1 MAKLCDDCKRH
12 GRVWCPHNAALEIR
26 ARIAPTLKR
35 DMFGPTPPH
44 VFVGHNFY
52 PNVYWGPL
60 VSSEAASDDPR
71 DMYGM
76 SLEKIIESRAGLVR
90 GMKKDSV
97 KANSRMLAE
106 AQSAVM
112 SIKPVDVE
120 ARFSRDPVFSLET
133 DDVSHPMGASAPI
146 EKFKMTDNPSVPK
159 KVDSLAN
166 DSTLANEA
174 IEELL
179 LSGFDVHYLSKLL
192 TAGILGRKQNK
203 KMVPTKWAIT
213 ATDDMAAKHMMDSV
227 RDNRE
232 IDSPCVYSNTYLD
245 NHFEILLLPGNWEYE
260 QFEAALTSDIEE
272 RMRKRQKAQG
282 IGIRDDVAG
291 GRRAAGPE
299 GGSGGQYA
307 SGLKFEHAAWEDW
320 KSDGTINFSE
330 EHEPYGGR
338 SDYAER
344 QGGGYYAARLGVVEA
359 LYKMRRQARVV
370 VFREIGTGYTVPVG
384 VWEVRENARH
394 AFENEPAKFATREE
408 ALSHVA
414 SQLAVPLSEYMRKS
428 KVLLQRRLTE
438 F

>member
-1 MAKLCDDCKRH
+1 MAKLCDNCRRQ

-52 PNVYWGPL
+52 PNVYWGPM

-97 KANSRMLAE
+97 KTTSRMLSE

-120 ARFSRDPVFSLET
+120 ARFSHDPVFSLEL
-133 DDVSHPMGASAPI
+133 DDVTHPMGASAPI
-146 EKFKMTDNPSVPK
+146 EKFKVTDNPSVPK

-166 DSTLANEA
+166 DSTLANDA
-174 IEELL
+174 VVELL

-192 TAGILGRKQNK
+192 TAGVLGKKENK

-213 ATDDMAAKHMMDSV
+213 ATDDMVAKHMMESV

-232 IDSPCVYSNTYLD
+232 IEEPCVYSNTYLD
-245 NHFEILLLPGNWEYE
+245 NHFEILLLPGSWEYE
-260 QFEAALTSDIEE
+260 QFEAALTPEIENRKKK
-272 RMRKRQKAQG
+272 RMGTAG
-282 IGIRDDVAG
+282 IKI
-291 GRRAAGPE
+291 
-299 GGSGGQYA
+299 
-307 SGLKFEHAAWEDW
+307 EHAAWENW
-320 KSDGTINFSE
+320 KTDGTVNFSE
-330 EHEPYGGR
+330 EHEPYQGR

-359 LYKMRRQARVV
+359 LYKMRRQARAI

-384 VWEVRENARH
+384 VWEVRENVRH
-394 AFENEPAKFATREE
+394 AFESAPQKFATREE
-408 ALSHVA
+408 ALAHVA
-414 SQLAVPLSEYMRKS
+414 AHLAVPLGEYMKKS

>member
-1 MAKLCDDCKRH
+1 MAKLCDNCRRQ

-52 PNVYWGPL
+52 PNVYWGPM
-60 VSSEAASDDPR
+60 VSHTASPDDPR

-76 SLEKIIESRAGLVR
+76 SLEKIIESRAGMVR

-97 KANSRMLAE
+97 KTNSRMLLE

-112 SIKPVDVE
+112 SIKSVDVE
-120 ARFSRDPVFSLET
+120 ARFSRDPVFSLELDNVT
-133 DDVSHPMGASAPI
+133 HPMGASAPI
-146 EKFKMTDNPSVPK
+146 EKFKMTDNPSIPK

-166 DSTLANEA
+166 DSVLANDA
-174 IEELL
+174 VVELL

-192 TAGILGRKQNK
+192 TAGVLGRKENK

-213 ATDDMAAKHMMDSV
+213 ATDDMAAKHMMGSV

-232 IDSPCVYSNTYLD
+232 IDSPCVYSNTYLG
-245 NHFEILLLPGNWEYE
+245 NHFEVLLLPGNWEYE
-260 QFEAALTSDIEE
+260 QFEAALTSELEE
-272 RMRKRQKAQG
+272 RAKKRQG
-282 IGIRDDVAG
+282 
-291 GRRAAGPE
+291 AAGRKE
-299 GGSGGQYA
+299 GNAYPTGI
-307 SGLKFEHAAWEDW
+307 KFEHAAWDNW
-320 KSDGTINFSE
+320 KTDGTINFSE
-330 EHEPYGGR
+330 EYEPYGGR

-359 LYKMRRQARVV
+359 LYKMRRQARTV
-370 VFREIGTGYTVPVG
+370 VFREIGTEYTVPVG
-384 VWEVRENARH
+384 VWEVRENVRH
-394 AFENEPAKFATREE
+394 AFDSPPMKFATRDE
-408 ALSHVA
+408 ALLHIAGKLS
-414 SQLAVPLSEYMRKS
+414 VPLQEYMRKS
-428 KVLLQRRLTE
+428 RMLLQRRLTE

>member
-1 MAKLCDDCKRH
+1 MATLCDDCKRH
-12 GRVWCPHNAALEIR
+12 GRVWCPHSAALEIR

-97 KANSRMLAE
+97 KTTSRMLAE

-133 DDVSHPMGASAPI
+133 DDISHPMGASAPI

-174 IEELL
+174 IVELL

-192 TAGILGRKQNK
+192 TAGVLGKKQNK

-213 ATDDMAAKHMMDSV
+213 ATDDMAAKHMMESI

-232 IDSPCVYSNTYLD
+232 IDSPCVYSNSYLD

-260 QFEAALTSDIEE
+260 QFEAALTPEIEE
-272 RMRKRQKAQG
+272 RRKKRTG
-282 IGIRDDVAG
+282 TT
-291 GRRAAGPE
+291 
-299 GGSGGQYA
+299 
-307 SGLKFEHAAWEDW
+307 GLKFEHAAWEDW
-320 KSDGTINFSE
+320 RTDGTINFSE

-370 VFREIGTGYTVPVG
+370 VFREIGTAYTVPVG
-384 VWEVRENARH
+384 VWEVRENVRH
-394 AFENEPAKFATREE
+394 AFENEPVKFTTREE

-414 SQLAVPLSEYMRKS
+414 SQLAVPLPEYVRKS
-428 KVLLQRRLTE
+428 KMLLQRRLTE

>member
-1 MAKLCDDCKRH
+1 MAKLCDACRRQ

-44 VFVGHNFY
+44 LFVGHNFY

-60 VSSEAASDDPR
+60 VSAQAATDDPR

-97 KANSRMLAE
+97 KSSSRMLSE

-112 SIKPVDVE
+112 SIKPVDAE
-120 ARFSRDPVFSLET
+120 ARFSRDPVFSLEL

-146 EKFKMTDNPSVPK
+146 ERFKVADNPSVPK

-174 IEELL
+174 IVELL

-192 TAGILGRKQNK
+192 TAGVLGRKENK

-213 ATDDMAAKHMMDSV
+213 ATDDMAAKHMMESV

-232 IDSPCVYSNTYLD
+232 IEEPRVYSNTYLD
-245 NHFEILLLPGNWEYE
+245 NHFEVLMLPGSWEYE
-260 QFEAALTSDIEE
+260 QFEAALTPELEE
-272 RMRKRQKAQG
+272 RVKKRRSTAN
-282 IGIRDDVAG
+282 
-291 GRRAAGPE
+291 
-299 GGSGGQYA
+299 
-307 SGLKFEHAAWEDW
+307 LKFEHASWENW
-320 KSDGTINFSE
+320 KADGTVNFSE

-344 QGGGYYAARLGVVEA
+344 QGGGYYAARLGVAEA

-384 VWEVRENARH
+384 VWEVRENVRH
-394 AFENEPAKFATREE
+394 ALEAEPQKFATREE
-408 ALSHVA
+408 ALSHIA
-414 SQLAVPLSEYMRKS
+414 GRLAVPLSEYMRKS